1 MKLKKTSPSQKYT
14 NHLKVCA
21 CVCKKNENIEEKTKR
36 IFDLT
41 LADLDKFTYFEDE
54 EDRDLIGTLL
64 YKAYTEGIEF
74 MNNKMEAQIQKWEE
88 MQSENM
94 RSE

>member
-1 MKLKKTSPSQKYT
+1 ME
-14 NHLKVCA
+14 
-21 CVCKKNENIEEKTKR
+21 KKNDELDFSFFTNILGKPEGA
-36 IFDLT
+36 
-41 LADLDKFTYFEDE
+41 LADLDEFTSFEDE
-54 EDRDLIGTLL
+54 EDKSLIVTLL

>member
-1 MKLKKTSPSQKYT
+1 ME
-14 NHLKVCA
+14 
-21 CVCKKNENIEEKTKR
+21 KKNEELAFNFFTSILGKPEVA
-36 IFDLT
+36 
-41 LADLDKFTYFEDE
+41 LADLDKFTYFEEE
-54 EDRDLIGTLL
+54 EDRDLIVTLL

>member
-1 MKLKKTSPSQKYT
+1 MEETNKKLDFNSFTSVLGKPKG
-14 NHLKVCA
+14 A
-21 CVCKKNENIEEKTKR
+21 
-36 IFDLT
+36 
-41 LADLDKFTYFEDE
+41 LANLDKLITFDSEKDK
-54 EDRDLIGTLL
+54 DLIVTLL

-74 MNNKMEAQIQKWEE
+74 MNNEMEAQIQKWEE